1 MLNLF
6 ELKIKVKSLAAE
18 SRIIRAQEL
27 KLKGKNWCSLANPLR
42 NHRRGPLRAEARDTH
57 IAYGYLKGRT
67 YRQME
72 DNPET
77 EPNWVNVARMV
88 KKYGTGEFTDEL
100 ELWRKE
106 QTITVVDTAA

>member
-6 ELKIKVKSLAAE
+6 ALKMKVKSLAAE

-42 NHRRGPLRAEARDTH
+42 DHRRGPLRAEARDTH

-72 DNPET
+72 DDPKT
-77 EPNWVNVARMV
+77 APNLENIARMV
-88 KKYGTGEFTDEL
+88 KKYGTEEFSKSLVTWLSEKSVKVL
-100 ELWRKE
+100 
-106 QTITVVDTAA
+106 DTAA

>member
-6 ELKIKVKSLAAE
+6 ALKIKVKSLAAE

-42 NHRRGPLRAEARDTH
+42 DHRRGPLRAEARDAH
-57 IAYGYLKGRT
+57 IAYGFLKGRT

-72 DNPET
+72 DDPET
-77 EPNWVNVARMV
+77 EPNWDNIARMV
-88 KKYGTGEFTDEL
+88 KKYGTGEFTKSL
-100 ELWRKE
+100 ETWRKE
-106 QTITVVDTAA
+106 KTIVVVDTAA